1 MKTPI
6 ESPQPAVRLLTK
18 CLLARGYTLRE
29 ISTRPAYREF
39 TAPDGKK
46 WLTLGGTVVHP
57 SVTAIA
63 RQIASNKAVSYQFA
77 ALNGATIPKT
87 LSLPA
92 EKADLEAFRQAYT
105 PLVVKPLDSH
115 SSLGMT
121 LDITT
126 AADLQAAV
134 DVASAYSKKVLVQQQ
149 FTGQEV
155 RFTVLH
161 GQVVH
166 CLFRETPQVT
176 GDGVS
181 TVKQLIDTENET
193 RRNLDFQI
201 VPYPQLDKTIIAA
214 SLLSSSTV
222 PGDGEIVELS
232 KSSLVGGGGI
242 MRNVTDRVDA
252 SYKAVAAHLAAVVN
266 PEFLVVD
273 MLIQDFTVPCDGE
286 NYVFL
291 EFNTSPCLR
300 LYYDVRS
307 GDDYDIVSELADM
320 IDEWSGTNHDK

>member
-1 MKTPI
+1 VNTPI
-6 ESPQPAVRLLTK
+6 KLAHPPVRLLTN

-29 ISTRPAYREF
+29 IQTRPAYREF
-39 TAPDGKK
+39 TAPDGKQ
-46 WLTLGGTVVHP
+46 WLTLSGTVVHP

-63 RQIASNKAVSYQFA
+63 RQIASNKAISYQFA
-77 ALNGATIPKT
+77 ALNGASIPKT

-92 EKADLEAFRQAYT
+92 EQTSLQSFLDAYA

-126 AADLQAAV
+126 AEDLQTAV
-134 DVASAYSKKVLVQQQ
+134 DAASAYSKKVLVQQQ

-155 RFTVLH
+155 RFTILH

-166 CLFRETPQVT
+166 CLLREIPQVT
-176 GDGVS
+176 GDGAS
-181 TVKQLIDTENET
+181 TIKQLIEAENKT
-193 RRNLDFQI
+193 RRNLGFKI
-201 VPYPQLDKTIIAA
+201 VPYPQLDETIIAA
-214 SLLSSSTV
+214 GLLTSSVV
-222 PGDGEIVELS
+222 PADGEVVELS

-242 MRNVTDRVDA
+242 MKNVTDHVDA
-252 SYKAVAAHLAAVVN
+252 SYKAVAEHLAADIN
-266 PEFLVVD
+266 PEFLIVD
-273 MLIQDFTVPCDGE
+273 MLIRNLTVPCNAD

-307 GDDYDIVSELADM
+307 GEDYDIVSELADM
-320 IDEWSGTNHDK
+320 IDQWNGTSYDN